1 MKAIMSTDS
10 RHVHNTPA
18 YACLHPSVCTGNS
31 HKIRMHNAHSKYTH
45 TYTTHAGQM
54 FTLPMQKV
62 IFSGFYLWG
71 NQIPGSRSPRATSR
85 MYSRLRTS
93 QGHESPT
100 HSPGDEHQQGSPGW
114 TAAPQPGPLL
124 LPGNLSAPS
133 WLSLL
138 QFREEP
144 KPGDLIE
151 ISRIGYSH
159 WAIYVGDGYVIH
171 LAPPGKDYESIISKD
186 MSHNENNSKVSA
198 IMGNPSWFV
207 PDQCWRT

>member
-100 HSPGDEHQQGSPGW
+100 HSPGDEHQQGG
-114 TAAPQPGPLL
+114 PQAGLCCCL
-124 LPGNLSAPS
+124 EICLHLSDCFS
-133 WLSLL
+133 CSLL
-138 QFREEP
+138 K
-144 KPGDLIE
+144 KPSPE
-151 ISRIGYSH
+151 
-159 WAIYVGDGYVIH
+159 
-171 LAPPGKDYESIISKD
+171 
-186 MSHNENNSKVSA
+186 
-198 IMGNPSWFV
+198 
-207 PDQCWRT
+207 T